1 MGALISTRK
10 HRRHSKFSF
19 CATWCAKTDSLYIL
33 KQHLISHRMWLTWG
47 ERNYI
52 EEYRHVRRTTRC
64 LRNRP
69 VVEEATRGG
78 WRSWKLP
85 PKGAPC
91 AGLDLN
97 PRRQPVLARGRAPRR
112 ARPGAERAPVAA
124 RDLVAGERG
133 LSAQGRVRA
142 GQRRPPAAAP
152 GHQPCRNWRIACGNC
167 GNPSQASNDGQRF
180 APRPDWRI
188 ACGNCGNSFAGA
200 RSGDQ
205 RFAH

>member
-1 MGALISTRK
+1 M
-10 HRRHSKFSF
+10 
-19 CATWCAKTDSLYIL
+19 
-33 KQHLISHRMWLTWG
+33 G
-47 ERNYI
+47 ER
-52 EEYRHVRRTTRC
+52 TTSRSIAMSGG
-64 LRNRP
+64 RPAVYENRP

>member
-1 MGALISTRK
+1 MSGGRPAV
-10 HRRHSKFSF
+10 
-19 CATWCAKTDSLYIL
+19 Y
-33 KQHLISHRMWLTWG
+33 
-47 ERNYI
+47 E
-52 EEYRHVRRTTRC
+52 
-64 LRNRP
+64 NRP

-91 AGLDLN
+91 AVLDLN

-167 GNPSQASNDGQRF
+167 VNPSQASNDGQRF
-180 APRPDWRI
+180 APPSRLAYRLRKLREFLRRRSKRRPT
-188 ACGNCGNSFAGA
+188 F
-200 RSGDQ
+200 RSPGFRRELQ
-205 RFAH
+205 

>member
-1 MGALISTRK
+1 M
-10 HRRHSKFSF
+10 
-19 CATWCAKTDSLYIL
+19 
-33 KQHLISHRMWLTWG
+33 G
-47 ERNYI
+47 ER
-52 EEYRHVRRTTRC
+52 TTSRSIAMSGG
-64 LRNRP
+64 RPAVYENRP

-142 GQRRPPAAAP
+142 GQRRPPALRRDINPAVIGVSLAETAETP
-152 GHQPCRNWRIACGNC
+152 RRLPMMANVSPPVPIGVSLAEIAGI
-167 GNPSQASNDGQRF
+167 PS
-180 APRPDWRI
+180 P
-188 ACGNCGNSFAGA
+188 A
-200 RSGDQ
+200 RGGDQ
-205 RFAH
+205 RFAN